1 MSTPPVI
8 HVQQLQKTYDKV
20 EAVKG
25 IDFQVAEG
33 EVFGLLGP
41 NGAGKTS
48 TIEILEGLRPR
59 TGGDATVLGFDPDR
73 QKQQLKDRIGVCLQA
88 TNLPA
93 KMRVQEALDLFGSFY
108 TRSLSSEQ
116 LLKRLQL
123 WEKRAAF
130 YETLSGG
137 QK

>member
-1 MSTPPVI
+1 MSAPPVI

-48 TIEILEGLRPR
+48 TIEILEGLAPSYRRRTPR
-59 TGGDATVLGFDPDR
+59 CWDLILTG
-73 QKQQLKDRIGVCLQA
+73 K
-88 TNLPA
+88 
-93 KMRVQEALDLFGSFY
+93 
-108 TRSLSSEQ
+108 SS
-116 LLKRLQL
+116 
-123 WEKRAAF
+123 
-130 YETLSGG
+130 S
-137 QK
+137 

>member
-1 MSTPPVI
+1 MNTDSVI
-8 HVQQLQKTYDKV
+8 SVQGLKKSYDKV

-25 IDFQVAEG
+25 IDFQVNAG

-59 TGGDATVLGFDPDR
+59 TSGEATVLGFDPDR

-93 KMRVQEALDLFGSFY
+93 KIRVQESLELFGSFY
-108 TRSLSSEQ
+108 TRSLSSEK
-116 LLKRLQL
+116 LLHRLQL
-123 WEKRAAF
+123 W
-130 YETLSGG
+130 
-137 QK
+137 

>member
-8 HVQQLQKTYDKV
+8 HVQQLQKSYDKV

-48 TIEILEGLRPR
+48 TIEILEGFALVPAETPR
-59 TGGDATVLGFDPDR
+59 CWDLILTG
-73 QKQQLKDRIGVCLQA
+73 K
-88 TNLPA
+88 
-93 KMRVQEALDLFGSFY
+93 
-108 TRSLSSEQ
+108 SS
-116 LLKRLQL
+116 
-123 WEKRAAF
+123 
-130 YETLSGG
+130 S
-137 QK
+137 